1 MSEQQNNLTRRN
13 LLAASALGATLITTK
28 AASAKDDKL
37 IPKTVKFAED
47 MIPITYSDEEREQL
61 LNGFENQ
68 LDAIAALRSQKL
80 PNTLAPALVFDP
92 RLPGKQFSSQ
102 KNTTKPAKVK
112 VGTSPN
118 DSKQLAFSS
127 LGELGHWMR
136 NDGLSSEKLTGIYL
150 DRIEKF
156 APKLE
161 CFVTVTAD
169 LAIAQA
175 KQADKDLANGID
187 HGSLHGMPFGVK
199 DLFDTAGIKTSWGA
213 TPYKDRIAKTDASI
227 VTKLREAGA
236 VMLGKTTCGA
246 IAYGDIWFGGKTRN
260 PWNTLEG
267 SSGSSAGSASATAA
281 GLMSFSIGTE
291 TLGSIVSPSHRC
303 GATGLRPTFGRVS
316 KAGAMALC
324 WSLDKV
330 GAICRTAED
339 TALVLGEINGG
350 DHADSGSIDV
360 GFSYDSSI
368 NPKDITVGYDPAWFE
383 GDGNRKIDRH
393 GLQTLLELG
402 VKTKKVSLP
411 DLPYGSLYLSLVAES
426 AAAFEELTLSGDDD
440 KLVWQADNAWPNS
453 WRRIRFLSAVDYIQL
468 DRLRTKV
475 MYEMDKI
482 FDEVDM
488 LITPNFA
495 ANLLVITNFTGHPCL
510 TLRAGFTD
518 SIVRGESNIA
528 ADSEKFRVPY
538 NISLIGRLFQEGKL
552 CALGRKLEN
561 KLGFHKQTPPGF

>member
-561 KLGFHKQTPPGF
+561 KLGFYKQTPPGF